1 MGSRASFVGY
11 LRHMIRHRTR
21 ETRRSTTTIF
31 YGDAMCLIDAQK
43 GRPKPWQESPKSWV
57 CKPLGRQEEQLNVA
71 GLKSQDRLFH
81 HGGRQSRMQRRGAN
95 PGLFSPLDLVYHE
108 RYEGTYDDR
117 EPSQDERGHLITDA
131 LATTRRKDSQRVGA
145 RDRRLDKLLLP
156 RAKGWVPEVLAK
168 HILGMERPWHDS
180 TVRASRGQEHGHRCR
195 GGADVARR

>member
-1 MGSRASFVGY
+1 MWPASRARTVSFIMAGDRAECSAAARIPAS
-11 LRHMIRHRTR
+11 LARWTWSTMSDTR
-21 ETRRSTTTIF
+21 GLTTT
-31 YGDAMCLIDAQK
+31 
-43 GRPKPWQESPKSWV
+43 V
-57 CKPLGRQEEQLNVA
+57 
-71 GLKSQDRLFH
+71 
-81 HGGRQSRMQRRGAN
+81 
-95 PGLFSPLDLVYHE
+95 
-108 RYEGTYDDR
+108 